1 MIDTRLGRLA
11 QGAGELIAGKVHVA
25 KLNQIVAVV
34 AGKKTRAE
42 KEFGELNKILHK
54 PDLFHGLSRTY
65 QPSEENG
72 ETLPPESK
80 YPQKNV
86 RDVLTQTRTL
96 LTGIMDAVAT
106 QEYGNC
112 LARSDVV
119 IDGTAVLT
127 GVPVTVLLYLD
138 KQLNDL
144 RTFVGNIP
152 VLDPAE
158 RWKLNDQ
165 TGEYATDAVKTRS
178 TKKVQRPLVLYPATP
193 EHPAQTQMITE
204 DVTAGYWTTTK
215 FATVLPFTTKRDILE
230 RIDRLQ
236 EAVKVARENANNAEV
251 SDTTIAAPVLAFV
264 FGT

>member
-1 MIDTRLGRLA
+1 MRTA
-11 QGAGELIAGKVHVA
+11 LIVQKGNMA

-42 KEFGELNKILHK
+42 KEFGDLNKILQK

-65 QPSEENG
+65 QPSEETG
-72 ETLPPESK
+72 ESLPPESK

-86 RDVLTQTRTL
+86 REVLTSTRTL

-112 LARSDVV
+112 SAKSDIIV
-119 IDGTAVLT
+119 DGATVLT

-152 VLDPAE
+152 TLDPSE
-158 RWKLNDQ
+158 KWTLNDQ
-165 TGEYATDAVKTRS
+165 TGEYSTDAVKTRS

-193 EHPAQTQMITE
+193 EHPAQTQLVTE

-215 FATVLPFTTKRDILE
+215 FATVLPFTQKRDILE

-236 EAVKVARENANNAEV
+236 EAVKIARENANSVDVA
-251 SDTTIAAPVLAFV
+251 DTMIAAPVLAFV
-264 FGT
+264 FGV